1 MKYLLR
7 RMIVFVVLLA
17 PFALVAQEV
26 VLFFSHGIP
35 QVEFAAAEI
44 RATAQAKGI
53 NCAVLD
59 LAKVSEAPQTVRIIL
74 ISSSAKAQPFGLTNS
89 SSLQKAESYSIS
101 TRIEGTHTNYF
112 VVGADAIG
120 AMYGGL
126 DIAEAIKL
134 GTLGQ
139 LKDGE
144 HAPFIERRGI
154 KFNIPLDAR
163 TPSYSDAG
171 DAAQQN
177 IPEMWSMDFWRGF
190 LDELARDRYDVLSL
204 WNLHPFPSLVQV
216 PEYPDVAL
224 DDVMRTTEK
233 FDTSFSHGQGHG
245 APVHAD
251 APGDGEENVHRGE
264 NQILARGD
272 AIRA

>member
-1 MKYLLR
+1 
-7 RMIVFVVLLA
+7 MIKSPFCQILIAIFLLA
-17 PFALVAQEV
+17 PSALAAQQIG
-26 VLFFSHGIP
+26 LFYSHEIP
-35 QVEFAAAEI
+35 QVEFAASEI
-44 RATAQAKGI
+44 RAAAQAKGA

-59 LAKVSEAPQTVRIIL
+59 LAKFSEAPQTVRIVL
-74 ISSSAKAQPFGLTNS
+74 ITSNAKAQPFGLTNS

-101 TRIEGTHTNYF
+101 TRIEGTRTNYF
-112 VVGADAIG
+112 VVGADAVG

-134 GTLGQ
+134 GILGQ

-177 IPEMWSMDFWRGF
+177 IPEMWSMDFWREF
-190 LDELARDRYDVLSL
+190 LDEMARDRYDLLSL
-204 WNLHPFPSLVQV
+204 WNLHPFPSLVKV
-216 PEYPDVAL
+216 PDYPDVAL
-224 DDVMRTTEK
+224 NDVMRTTEK
-233 FDTSFSHGQGHG
+233 FDTSFSLMG
-245 APVHAD
+245 
-251 APGDGEENVHRGE
+251 
-264 NQILARGD
+264 
-272 AIRA
+272 